1 MTEDGIDFISWK
13 SWRNSECLSCGI
25 NISDPALES
34 PKTICLQGLH
44 TQNSEH
50 CKTNT
55 AHLST
60 VKIYPHT
67 SNNEESSESRSKL
80 HNLNIS
86 FKVNGLLLN
95 SQNHDFFFKNKN
107 IQIFQK
113 NVIHHINL
121 DIVDKDKTINMV
133 TNFNYILN
141 HTLWV
146 HISYDLMT
154 VLKHCK
160 ELAISS
166 CSVLTTKIKLMP
178 KHNKQKLLCVGM
190 LIHTFL
196 SIP

>member
-34 PKTICLQGLH
+34 PKTICLQGLY

-60 VKIYPHT
+60 IKNYPHT
-67 SNNEESSESRSKL
+67 SNNEESSESRAKHK

-95 SQNHDFFFKNKN
+95 SQNHDFF
-107 IQIFQK
+107 
-113 NVIHHINL
+113 
-121 DIVDKDKTINMV
+121 
-133 TNFNYILN
+133 
-141 HTLWV
+141 
-146 HISYDLMT
+146 
-154 VLKHCK
+154 
-160 ELAISS
+160 
-166 CSVLTTKIKLMP
+166 
-178 KHNKQKLLCVGM
+178 
-190 LIHTFL
+190 
-196 SIP
+196 

>member
-60 VKIYPHT
+60 VKIYQHT

-95 SQNHDFFFKNKN
+95 SQNHDFFLKT
-107 IQIFQK
+107 
-113 NVIHHINL
+113 NL
-121 DIVDKDKTINMV
+121 SKKC
-133 TNFNYILN
+133 YSPYQLG
-141 HTLWV
+141 
-146 HISYDLMT
+146 Y
-154 VLKHCK
+154 C
-160 ELAISS
+160 
-166 CSVLTTKIKLMP
+166 
-178 KHNKQKLLCVGM
+178 
-190 LIHTFL
+190 
-196 SIP
+196 

>member
-67 SNNEESSESRSKL
+67 LNNEIMKNHL
-80 HNLNIS
+80 NPGPNLN
-86 FKVNGLLLN
+86 
-95 SQNHDFFFKNKN
+95 
-107 IQIFQK
+107 
-113 NVIHHINL
+113 
-121 DIVDKDKTINMV
+121 
-133 TNFNYILN
+133 
-141 HTLWV
+141 
-146 HISYDLMT
+146 
-154 VLKHCK
+154 
-160 ELAISS
+160 
-166 CSVLTTKIKLMP
+166 TT
-178 KHNKQKLLCVGM
+178 
-190 LIHTFL
+190 
-196 SIP
+196 